1 MNAARSLVEITLGRA
16 EYRLMTRG
24 AARFLGFTESAA
36 EIDGVQVPFF
46 VRGWGPPIVLVH
58 GFGADKESWLLF
70 AGALAALRLRGRSVV
85 IPDLPGFG
93 AAGAIPAERASAKW
107 QARALAGL
115 LDRLG
120 YARAHLVGNSMG
132 GGISLR
138 FAQDYPERLTSM
150 SLLCSVG
157 PLVVKSELNLALDR
171 GENLLLLESADDMD
185 RLLEFVFASPP
196 KSSRAIRA
204 YLAQDRFARRDAQ
217 AALFRG
223 WIDPKDGEG
232 VPENLES
239 IRTPALVIHGLEDRL
254 IHPSTGEA
262 LAARIPGARLELLAG
277 VGHGPQLEAPRQ
289 VAKLV
294 GDFVESAEEGYA
306 ERQRDA
312 AAE

>member
-1 MNAARSLVEITLGRA
+1 MNGARSFVEVTLGRT
-16 EYRLMTRG
+16 EYNLMTRG
-24 AARFLGFTESAA
+24 AARLLGFTESAA
-36 EIDGVQVPFF
+36 EIDGVRVPFL

-58 GFGADKESWLLF
+58 GFGADKESWLL
-70 AGALAALRLRGRSVV
+70 LASALRARGRSIL

-107 QARALAGL
+107 QARAVAGL

-120 YARAHLVGNSMG
+120 YSRAHLVGNSMG
-132 GGISLR
+132 GGVSLR

-185 RLLEFVFASPP
+185 RLLGFVFASPP
-196 KSSRAIRA
+196 KTSRAIRA
-204 YLAQDRFARRDAQ
+204 YLAKERFARRDAQ

-223 WIDPKDGEG
+223 WIDPNEGEG
-232 VPENLES
+232 IPENLES
-239 IRTPALVIHGLEDRL
+239 IRTPTLVIHGLKDRL

-262 LAARIPGARLELLAG
+262 LAARIPGARLELLEG
-277 VGHGPQLEAPRQ
+277 IGHGPQLEAPRQ
-289 VAKLV
+289 VGKLV
-294 GDFVESAEEGYA
+294 GDFVEAAEARYA
-306 ERQRDA
+306 DRQRDA
-312 AAE
+312 VAAE